1 MQDKVQIFA
10 EILNGINQFYVDPV
24 DLAKITETGF
34 NAMLQSLDPYTEF
47 ENPRATTAV
56 RARPSDMRARSYV
69 LNKYHAGWLQDFAAV
84 S

>member
-1 MQDKVQIFA
+1 MQIFA

-56 RARPSDMRARSYV
+56 GARPSDVHERWFLLSK
-69 LNKYHAGWLQDFAAV
+69 NHAGWLQEFAAV